1 MKTLE
6 HPEQTAEL
14 PESTSETGIT
24 SFDQPSPGD
33 WGEHILGMVDDLEL
47 LGSGSQK
54 DVYVL
59 NDHPDRAIAVF
70 NNSEQPYRDRDPKLT
85 LKRQYY
91 ARKILHALYPEN
103 IPDVYLAASEP
114 AVLITERINP
124 GIVSDKQ
131 QERWKHRQPHD
142 QKRLGDKLRKIGVY
156 IDQASPLNFARR
168 PNGSLVY
175 VDDPMVEHWG
185 FSAESITALHEEVV
199 KLPPIQRG
207 RVERQIWRWNALMD
221 EEDGLHGA
229 GLA

>member
-1 MKTLE
+1 MKTLDS
-6 HPEQTAEL
+6 PEQIAEL
-14 PESTSETGIT
+14 TAPTLESDAT
-24 SFDQPSPGD
+24 SFDRLGHKS
-33 WGEHILGMVDDLEL
+33 WGERILGMVDDSER

-59 NDHPDRAIAVF
+59 GDNPDRAVAVF

-142 QKRLGDKLRKIGVY
+142 QERLGDKLRKIGVY
-156 IDQASPLNFARR
+156 IDQASPLNFVRR

-185 FSAESITALHEEVV
+185 FSAESIAALHEEVA
-199 KLPPIQRG
+199 KLPRIQRV
-207 RVERQIWRWNALMD
+207 RVERQIRRWNALMD
-221 EEDGLHGA
+221 EEDGLHGV